1 MKTYILPIFTALCCM
16 TSHVVMANVATT
28 AGSNL
33 TAWNGGSGAT
43 NNNAWNTAMNN
54 RTLATGPLG
63 GSNAAAPVA
72 DFGNCN
78 ALILRCAKPKC
89 TGCTTLEL
97 ARPIVTGCVNSNS
110 ECKKHGDELVEYLS
124 AQLVADATAAAAA
137 AQAEASAQSAA
148 AANAAATAAA
158 NANNAQIN
166 QLQSQ
171 LSQMATAQAES
182 NRQIQ
187 QLTQALENSANQPAP
202 TPTAPAVST
211 SPSDAA
217 DAAQSG
223 MLDNLNLSET
233 IRIANENDVDPN
245 LAVRAAVTG
254 EILSDIENAKDALV
268 SLKAAMR
275 EVFAYAGCNEQG
287 ANCSGPKRVKVF
299 KDRAY
304 KFFEPYDMVADHMYN
319 ALESALVIGADV
331 NDVIMMLSGACERW
345 GRFVCR
351 ATGVIGARTRGGEAT
366 TFYPTYVYSAES
378 CPNGTSVA
386 GKTSRGVDYY
396 TGTNTA
402 DAAEPSTITVRGG
415 KSCAVGAA
423 IPPED
428 DTRCTLSGLI
438 TNEEQNE
445 VLLNEWMIENEENG
459 QYVRVGCASNAINGL
474 LALKR
479 GSGSAKKAM
488 DIDLLERILAQDA
501 SDFAGRS
508 SVGGSSVRSYGTGA
522 GNTDADRYKYCALT
536 IDGYNKLKT
545 ALAQRRMPAGEICV
559 SYEDLKHHMLRSDL
573 LDWLPDNSGNAG
585 SEGGYVIDVLTCA
598 ANTCSRNVWD
608 INSDACRRISCKK
621 RTADGADDGS
631 CTMVYTGTW
640 ADTGNDGINDNLG
653 QCEVTGISD
662 LSGYTCG
669 WTRETGMVC
678 KKNPQTPSGGQQSDG

>member
-137 AQAEASAQSAA
+137 AQAEASAQSVA

-233 IRIANENDVDPN
+233 IRIAKENDVDPN

-351 ATGVIGARTRGGEAT
+351 ATGVTGTRDKMVAVT
-366 TFYPTYVYSAES
+366 TFYPTYVYSDKS
-378 CPNGTSVA
+378 CPNGVSVA
-386 GKTSRGVDYY
+386 GGESEPVEYFATQTAT
-396 TGTNTA
+396 TGTQ
-402 DAAEPSTITVRGG
+402 STITVRGG

-459 QYVRVGCASNAINGL
+459 QYVRVGCASNAINGS

-479 GSGSAKKAM
+479 GSGSTKKAM

-522 GNTDADRYKYCALT
+522 GNTPADRYKYCALT

-559 SYEDLKHHMLRSDL
+559 SYDGLRRHMQYADL

-585 SEGGYVIDVLTCA
+585 SNGTYVIDLLTCA
-598 ANTCSRNVWD
+598 ANTCTQSEYDENKRRCTAVTCTYSDGSTGCDFDYADWQD
-608 INSDACRRISCKK
+608 IKK
-621 RTADGADDGS
+621 SNGDDGS
-631 CTMVYTGTW
+631 
-640 ADTGNDGINDNLG
+640 DGKNDNATTCTISG
-653 QCEVTGISD
+653 VKSCVHSNQNNFICE
-662 LSGYTCG
+662 
-669 WTRETGMVC
+669 
-678 KKNPQTPSGGQQSDG
+678 KQ